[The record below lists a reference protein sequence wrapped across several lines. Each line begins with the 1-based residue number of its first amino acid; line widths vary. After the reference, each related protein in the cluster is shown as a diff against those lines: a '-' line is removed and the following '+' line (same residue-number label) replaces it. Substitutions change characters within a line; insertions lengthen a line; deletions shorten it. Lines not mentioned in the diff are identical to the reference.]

1 MDMETDSSDYLVAF
15 GIRNPFVI
23 FITFILDVR
32 DVGYTSWTPRWVVAR
47 SPGWT
52 GRMLDDYHQK
62 DPTCRDSQS
71 SSMDM
76 LTIGLKQSTEA
87 MLRGDQLYMLDVTA
101 WIDYRILFTPTT

>member
-23 FITFILDVR
+23 FITFILDIR
-32 DVGYTSWTPRWVVAR
+32 DVWYTSWTPRWIVAR

-52 GRMLDDYHQK
+52 GRVLDDYCQK
-62 DPTCRDSQS
+62 DPACDDLQS

-76 LTIGLKQSTEA
+76 LMIGSRQSTEA

-101 WIDYRILFTPTT
+101 WLDYRILITPTT